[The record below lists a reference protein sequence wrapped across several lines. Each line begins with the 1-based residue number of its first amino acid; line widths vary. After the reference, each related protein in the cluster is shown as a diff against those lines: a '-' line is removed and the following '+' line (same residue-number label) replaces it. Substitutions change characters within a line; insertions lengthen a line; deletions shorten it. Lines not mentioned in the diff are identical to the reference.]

1 MSKTW
6 ISSASFFDVIY
17 LNAYFVQGISP
28 DILIPNPLLRKK
40 VAEYLG
46 KVN

>member
-6 ISSASFFDVIY
+6 VSSSSFVYVIY
-17 LNAYFVQGISP
+17 LYAYFVQGISP